1 MTLADLQKVSSNGTK
16 LIDYVSDDDCDC
28 LISWHIILWMQAN
41 NIGRA

>member
-28 LISWHIILWMQAN
+28 LISWHIIL
-41 NIGRA
+41 